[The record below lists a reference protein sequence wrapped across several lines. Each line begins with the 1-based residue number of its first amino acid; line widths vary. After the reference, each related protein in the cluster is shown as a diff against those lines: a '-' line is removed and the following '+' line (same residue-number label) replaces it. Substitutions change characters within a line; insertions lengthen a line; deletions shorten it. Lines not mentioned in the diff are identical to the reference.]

1 MAPFPCGVCK
11 KKFNTR
17 PRIIS
22 HALETGHNANQC
34 CRVCLR
40 WFQSTS
46 AFAAHA
52 KSAAHLEEEAK
63 QSQSLSASVTDSKE
77 TSTDAI
83 DSKETLTDAPPPVQ
97 LQFGDVCYTCLTHQQ
112 QDEVFNQLSAKCHS
126 VEILEK
132 EGYILDVEK
141 GPTTK
146 KQKPRPSLADF
157 QQTPPVQPATIKRRA
172 VVVDCEMAETTD
184 GSDELV
190 SLYVMDFLTGETLI
204 DSLVLPSRPIA
215 DWRAKIHGINATIM
229 SEAAAHQNAL
239 RGWAAARE
247 ELWKHVDESTIL
259 VGQSILF
266 DFEALRLIH
275 MRVMDSAILAT
286 EAVFNKTGKKYRKPR
301 RRWGLQELCEKF
313 LGIQIRN
320 GDGIHSNMEDVLAAR
335 EVVLQCLLKPENFKE
350 WADKAR
356 EDFWKPK
363 EGSKNQKKKKTKRP
377 THQIAKQAAPALETI
392 EDSEDIYYILDDDDI
407 SYDFEDVRAYCVERD
422 WFIDFGA
429 DIAYYE

>member
-40 WFQSTS
+40 WFQSAS

-77 TSTDAI
+77 TS
-83 DSKETLTDAPPPVQ
+83 TDAPPPVQ

-141 GPTTK
+141 GPATK

-157 QQTPPVQPATIKRRA
+157 QQTPQIQRATIKRRA
-172 VVVDCEMAETTD
+172 VVVDCEMAETSD

-204 DSLVLPSRPIA
+204 DSLVIPSRPIT
-215 DWRAKIHGINATIM
+215 DWRAKIHGIDATIM
-229 SEAAAHQNAL
+229 SEAGAHQNAL
-239 RGWAAARE
+239 HGWAAARE
-247 ELWKHVDESTIL
+247 ELWKHIDESTIL

-275 MRVMDSAILAT
+275 MRVVDSAILAT

-335 EVVLQCLLKPENFKE
+335 EVVLQCLLKPEHFKD

-363 EGSKNQKKKKTKRP
+363 EGSKNQKKKKKTKEP

-392 EDSEDIYYILDDDDI
+392 EDFYDSLDDDDI
-407 SYDFEDVRAYCVERD
+407 FYDFEDARGFYMERD
-422 WFIDFGA
+422 WFINVGA
-429 DIAYYE
+429 GIAYY

>member
-22 HALETGHNANQC
+22 HVLETGHNANQC

-40 WFQSTS
+40 WFQSAS

-63 QSQSLSASVTDSKE
+63 QSQSLSASVTDNKE
-77 TSTDAI
+77 TSTDAT

-112 QDEVFNQLSAKCHS
+112 QDEVINQLSAKCHS

-141 GPTTK
+141 GPATK
-146 KQKPRPSLADF
+146 KQKSRPSLADF
-157 QQTPPVQPATIKRRA
+157 QQTPPIQPATIKRRA
-172 VVVDCEMAETTD
+172 VVVDCEMAETSD

-204 DSLVLPSRPIA
+204 DSLVIPSRPII
-215 DWRAKIHGINATIM
+215 DWRAKIHGIDATIM
-229 SEAAAHQNAL
+229 REAAAHENAL
-239 RGWAAARE
+239 HGWAAARK
-247 ELWKHVDESTIL
+247 ELWKHVDENTIL
-259 VGQSILF
+259 IGQSILF

-275 MRVMDSAILAT
+275 MRVVDSAILAT

-335 EVVLQCLLKPENFKE
+335 EVVLQCLLKPDNFKE
-350 WADKAR
+350 WADKAG

-363 EGSKNQKKKKTKRP
+363 EGSKNQERKKKKKAKEP

-392 EDSEDIYYILDDDDI
+392 EDFYDSLDDDDVF
-407 SYDFEDVRAYCVERD
+407 YDFEDDTGFYMERD
-422 WFIDFGA
+422 WFIKFGA
-429 DIAYYE
+429 DIAYY

>member
-11 KKFNTR
+11 KKFKTR

-40 WFQSTS
+40 WFQSAS
-46 AFAAHA
+46 ASAAHA

-63 QSQSLSASVTDSKE
+63 QSQSLSASVTDSKK
-77 TSTDAI
+77 TLTDAT
-83 DSKETLTDAPPPVQ
+83 DSKEILTNAPPPVQ
-97 LQFGDVCYTCLTHQQ
+97 LQFGDVYYTCLTHQQ

-126 VEILEK
+126 AEILEK

-204 DSLVLPSRPIA
+204 DSLVIPSRPIT

-229 SEAAAHQNAL
+229 SEAATHQNAL
-239 RGWAAARE
+239 HGWAAARE
-247 ELWKHVDESTIL
+247 ELWKYVDENTIL

-275 MRVMDSAILAT
+275 MRVVDSAILAS
-286 EAVFNKTGKKYRKPR
+286 EAVFNNKGKKYRKPR

-335 EVVLQCLLKPENFKE
+335 EVVLQCLLKPEHFKD

-363 EGSKNQKKKKTKRP
+363 EGSKNQKKKKKKTKEP

-392 EDSEDIYYILDDDDI
+392 EDFYDSLDDDDI
-407 SYDFEDVRAYCVERD
+407 FYDFEDARGFYMERD
-422 WFIDFGA
+422 WFINVGA
-429 DIAYYE
+429 GIAYY